1 MPLVQGGPPVW
12 SWERTPDPL
21 KWDVQ
26 MRPDQQGKTVFVLRA
41 QCGLEIVEMQVLTA
55 EDLQGLAALAM
66 LRLQGSAAG
75 RDDAAVEEASM
86 ESFPASD
93 PPAWT
98 PVTGTAAH

>member
-1 MPLVQGGPPVW
+1 
-12 SWERTPDPL
+12 
-21 KWDVQ
+21 
-26 MRPDQQGKTVFVLRA
+26 MRAGIESLQEFAHWPRQL
-41 QCGLEIVEMQVLTA
+41 EMQVLTA